1 MESNKLSA
9 SLKIALVLDDYYP
22 SSSGVSRSIQSQIDE
37 LSAMGHHVTLIA
49 PEKNFTPPKNA
60 EHIALKSV
68 QPPGALKHTAILS
81 START
86 AKRIT
91 KNHQFDII
99 HSQTDTG
106 ALILSARIAKM
117 QQIPHVHTF
126 HTNMAGSVPY
136 YTKSK
141 MLAATI
147 AYRLLAFKLHL
158 IRRQK
163 PINVSSKN
171 SIFRGCPHFGK
182 SYWKSQ
188 ALMANAVDAIVTPSQ
203 YMLKYIQAASPN
215 KQFIKKSIPNG
226 YNKGLHK
233 LISKTAVKKDRNT
246 VRFISIG
253 RISNEKRIDTMVEAF
268 KMAKLSNAE
277 LVLIGDGN
285 QMPLIKQLATDT
297 SNIKLLGQV
306 HRLDDIAKHL
316 KSSDVFV
323 LTSYH
328 FDNQPMVILEA
339 LAAELPILYCDDQLD
354 VGVDKTNSIRTLPSA
369 SAISKGMTLLASD
382 VALRNKLSRGS
393 KQKCEQLSAKIMTEK
408 YISLYRELM
417 A

>member
-37 LSAMGHHVTLIA
+37 LSAMGHQVTLIA

-68 QPPGALKHTAILS
+68 QPPGALKHTTVLS
-81 START
+81 SSAHV
-86 AKRIT
+86 AKFIT
-91 KNHQFDII
+91 KNHQFDVI

-106 ALILSARIAKM
+106 ALILSARIAKI
-117 QQIPHVHTF
+117 QHIPHIHTF

-136 YTKSK
+136 YTKPK

-147 AYRLLAFKLHL
+147 AYRLLALKLHL

-163 PINVSSKN
+163 PIRTNSKD
-171 SIFRGCPHFGK
+171 SIFNGCSHFGK

-233 LISKTAVKKDRNT
+233 LISNTAVKKDRNT

-268 KMAKLSNAE
+268 KMAKLPNAE

>member
-1 MESNKLSA
+1 
-9 SLKIALVLDDYYP
+9 
-22 SSSGVSRSIQSQIDE
+22 
-37 LSAMGHHVTLIA
+37 
-49 PEKNFTPPKNA
+49 
-60 EHIALKSV
+60 
-68 QPPGALKHTAILS
+68 
-81 START
+81 
-86 AKRIT
+86 
-91 KNHQFDII
+91 
-99 HSQTDTG
+99 
-106 ALILSARIAKM
+106 M
-117 QQIPHVHTF
+117 QHIPHVHTF

-136 YTKSK
+136 YSKSK

-163 PINVSSKN
+163 LINVSSKN
-171 SIFRGCPHFGK
+171 SIFRGCSHFGK

-188 ALMANAVDAIVTPSQ
+188 ALMANAVDAVVTPSQ
-203 YMLKYIQAASPN
+203 YMLKYIQATSPN

-226 YNKGLHK
+226 YNKELYK
-233 LISKTAVKKDRNT
+233 LINETAGKKDRNT

-253 RISNEKRIDTMVEAF
+253 RISNEKRINTMVEAF
-268 KMAKLSNAE
+268 KIAKLPNAE
-277 LVLIGDGN
+277 LVLIGEGN
-285 QMPLIKQLATDT
+285 QMPLIKQLTADT

-382 VALRNKLSRGS
+382 VALRNKLSRES
-393 KQKCEQLSAKIMTEK
+393 KQKCEQLSAKVMAEK
-408 YISLYRELM
+408 YISLYRKLM

>member
-1 MESNKLSA
+1 MEYNKLSA
-9 SLKIALVLDDYYP
+9 PLKIALVLDDYYP

-37 LSAMGHHVTLIA
+37 LSAMGHQVTLIA

-68 QPPGALKHTAILS
+68 QPPGALKHTTVLS
-81 START
+81 SSAHV
-86 AKRIT
+86 AKLIT

-106 ALILSARIAKM
+106 ALILSARIARM

-141 MLAATI
+141 MLAAAI

-163 PINVSSKN
+163 LIHTNSKD
-171 SIFRGCPHFGK
+171 SIFSDCPHFGK
-182 SYWKSQ
+182 SYWRSQ

-226 YNKGLHK
+226 YNKELHK
-233 LISKTAVKKDRNT
+233 LISNTAVKKDRNT

-369 SAISKGMTLLASD
+369 SAISEGMRLLAGD
-382 VALRNKLSRGS
+382 TTLRNQLSRGS

-408 YISLYRELM
+408 YISLYRELIS
-417 A
+417 

>member
-1 MESNKLSA
+1 MEYNKLSA
-9 SLKIALVLDDYYP
+9 PLKIALVLDDYYP

-37 LSAMGHHVTLIA
+37 LSAMGHQVTLIA

-68 QPPGALKHTAILS
+68 QPPGALKHTTVLS
-81 START
+81 SSAHV
-86 AKRIT
+86 AKLIA

-106 ALILSARIAKM
+106 ALILSARIARM

-141 MLAATI
+141 MLAAAI

-163 PINVSSKN
+163 PIRTNSKD
-171 SIFRGCPHFGK
+171 SIFSDCSHFGK
-182 SYWKSQ
+182 SYWRSQ

-226 YNKGLHK
+226 YNKELHK
-233 LISKTAVKKDRNT
+233 LISNTAVKKDRNT

-253 RISNEKRIDTMVEAF
+253 RISNEKRIDTMVKAF

-369 SAISKGMTLLASD
+369 SAISEGMRLLAGD
-382 VALRNKLSRGS
+382 TTLRNQLSRGS

-417 A
+417 S